1 MHVLHAGFQKVY
13 QLIVVQSHTG
23 HLVEALMSKV
33 AAQLGKEGDATPF
46 IDLSYQKISDMLHQC
61 GYQQR
66 GWETMYNGHT
76 GRQLK
81 VLSWRFL
88 ASHMPYTTLS
98 LLDCFRSLCGRHVA
112 ISLQHLPNCR
122 ELPRDRGWPSS

>member
-1 MHVLHAGFQKVY
+1 MAMHDVGYQRHADVEDEGMQR
-13 QLIVVQSHTG
+13 QLLLISLLPFAG

-33 AAQLGKEGDATPF
+33 AAQVGKEGDATPF

-81 VLSWRFL
+81 V
-88 ASHMPYTTLS
+88 
-98 LLDCFRSLCGRHVA
+98 
-112 ISLQHLPNCR
+112 
-122 ELPRDRGWPSS
+122 WPSADQDCSHH

>member
-1 MHVLHAGFQKVY
+1 
-13 QLIVVQSHTG
+13 
-23 HLVEALMSKV
+23 MSKV

-81 VLSWRFL
+81 VSSEHFNHSQQNTIMWQ
-88 ASHMPYTTLS
+88 
-98 LLDCFRSLCGRHVA
+98 CG
-112 ISLQHLPNCR
+112 
-122 ELPRDRGWPSS
+122 

>member
-1 MHVLHAGFQKVY
+1 MVRL
-13 QLIVVQSHTG
+13 HTG

-81 VLSWRFL
+81 VRSWSTGHPPMHPVVRQACCVHFS
-88 ASHMPYTTLS
+88 AFPGGMS
-98 LLDCFRSLCGRHVA
+98 LFHGRKT
-112 ISLQHLPNCR
+112 
-122 ELPRDRGWPSS
+122 

>member
-1 MHVLHAGFQKVY
+1 
-13 QLIVVQSHTG
+13 
-23 HLVEALMSKV
+23 MSKV

-81 VLSWRFL
+81 VAFPPMACLEWKPISYFMLRATPCWRHYAKGSL
-88 ASHMPYTTLS
+88 VGLKPGLVISKDKHLECHSHLHLYT
-98 LLDCFRSLCGRHVA
+98 
-112 ISLQHLPNCR
+112 SLQD
-122 ELPRDRGWPSS
+122 LPRFQGLRYSS

>member
-1 MHVLHAGFQKVY
+1 MLATSFEINPKVSQVRVRCGIVAYQQPFVMHP
-13 QLIVVQSHTG
+13 G

-81 VLSWRFL
+81 VCCPSFAHLCL
-88 ASHMPYTTLS
+88 QAASSPQMS
-98 LLDCFRSLCGRHVA
+98 LKALNNLVVSPH
-112 ISLQHLPNCR
+112 NK
-122 ELPRDRGWPSS
+122 

>member
-1 MHVLHAGFQKVY
+1 MFLSESACPCQDRQLRWVAGA
-13 QLIVVQSHTG
+13 G

-81 VLSWRFL
+81 VPP
-88 ASHMPYTTLS
+88 A
-98 LLDCFRSLCGRHVA
+98 
-112 ISLQHLPNCR
+112 LPCACR
-122 ELPRDRGWPSS
+122 IGNQFNDRAGMIKRV